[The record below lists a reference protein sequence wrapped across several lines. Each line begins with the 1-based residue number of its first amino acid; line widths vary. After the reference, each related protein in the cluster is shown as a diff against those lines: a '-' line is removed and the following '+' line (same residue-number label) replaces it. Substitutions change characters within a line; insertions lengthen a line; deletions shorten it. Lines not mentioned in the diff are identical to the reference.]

1 MACTMIPATANRIAR
16 LPSGTDIE
24 GRNRKAVE
32 FPRTPASGRAPIS
45 PLANTA
51 NPATVTIGGK
61 PARVLFAGL
70 TPGYTAL
77 YQVNVV
83 VGRTATDIA
92 GYRGE
97 RLHNYLSFT

>member
-1 MACTMIPATANRIAR
+1 
-16 LPSGTDIE
+16 
-24 GRNRKAVE
+24 V
-32 FPRTPASGRAPIS
+32 TPPVAAGAAAPIS

-61 PARVLFAGL
+61 PARVLFVGL

-92 GYRGE
+92 G
-97 RLHNYLSFT
+97 